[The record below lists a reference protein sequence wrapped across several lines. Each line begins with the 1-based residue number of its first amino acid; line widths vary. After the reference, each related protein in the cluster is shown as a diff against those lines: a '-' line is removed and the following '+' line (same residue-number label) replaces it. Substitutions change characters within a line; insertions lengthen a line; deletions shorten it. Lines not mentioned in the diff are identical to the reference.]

1 MKRNEKQL
9 LRTKGCCS
17 YISLAAIRDLY
28 QQFTMPL
35 SSFLFSSCFNSE
47 GLWNYFSSRKNLY
60 VFVFP
65 QVDCRQPCHL
75 HLLVDLFG
83 DSHTHK
89 KGEDKQKPKESYSCI
104 LWTWGLT
111 PGVGPPI
118 NNYVLSV
125 YRRGLVRASLLNTS
139 RRGVVNSAVPF
150 HASPTSYTHLC
161 CILFGWTF
169 LIWFISP
176 INLPSYIPSPFIW
189 INKTYLFSAFCSVS
203 MCRPMLLMLFQ
214 FSRQFSTWMNFDV
227 ILGIPPPPPPLSVSL
242 SCCHPPPLLVCK
254 STQDS
259 PALTVE

>member
-1 MKRNEKQL
+1 MKL
-9 LRTKGCCS
+9 
-17 YISLAAIRDLY
+17 
-28 QQFTMPL
+28 
-35 SSFLFSSCFNSE
+35 FLFAEEFIRFCFST
-47 GLWNYFSSRKNLY
+47 GR
-60 VFVFP
+60 V
-65 QVDCRQPCHL
+65 VDCRQPCHL

-161 CILFGWTF
+161 CILFGCTF

-227 ILGIPPPPPPLSVSL
+227 ILGIPPSL
-242 SCCHPPPLLVCK
+242 LLLVCPCRAVIRLLFLYVK
-254 STQDS
+254 AHKT
-259 PALTVE
+259 PPH